1 MRKIF
6 VILIAFVIS
15 AYAEAW
21 NRRHIIILQDNSGSF
36 YHQRNESLITDV
48 QNHVY
53 QLFNNEK
60 INKTYSLLNNE
71 IDQGG
76 VFFDSKTDDVSFW
89 WFVADQK
96 GNVSFY
102 RNTGGEPEE
111 FEKFFLTQGSTLY
124 NKNMEVEAF
133 LKKNFSSRPPLR
145 SADNNNGISTYSF
158 SAYAFPL
165 CMDVLQTDYTEEY
178 IVLIISDFNAGSTFG
193 NRNDEKIFKEAFRNK
208 ATRVIQRVNQ
218 LNSLFFKIDYF
229 DYYRDTQ
236 FNGLIGFVGF
246 KLRPNVGAP
255 VPENL
260 DLRIN
265 SDIKLIQQEF
275 GKDKY
280 NLEKAEVIFSHNEN
294 LVLKKACI
302 GIELKN
308 SQNTYQIDVTDK
320 IEYDSL
326 SKSYRYEDIHDIVLH
341 NRTIQTQ
348 DCDGEFYF
356 QFFMNYEI
364 GENKHVKYVYK
375 IGRSIDNTNIVFR
388 TKLSNAQISM
398 IVFLIFLVLALAIA
412 WILHQQGKPIGLAIR
427 WNRFTDNYETI
438 DFSPEGS
445 GRIHTDYRVWDE
457 NAADN
462 GFSIKVEGKLIYK
475 QPQKF
480 YNWKEQTG
488 FQVRITPMHLEA
500 PEGFSLYVATDTKT
514 TNSPEMSIV
523 TDSFENGIFS
533 FKVIVKKN
541 ENSPLQ
547 KPVMFNVR
555 IEVACRSVGT
565 FRQFYYTKHMSY
577 MFHVGPELGDMWVGV
592 DPGTTGSCIATATDS
607 HDLTI
612 EKDRNGKD
620 RIMPSVIVIK
630 TERLRDDEEES
641 IRAQAMYDIDADR
654 QKESERYR
662 KFVSIKKLLG
672 YNETYPLK
680 EFGNRTLSVK
690 SSFLSTLLIEGLFNQ
705 HRKYMEDHVQE
716 PDFARFLVNQHY
728 IPQRAVFAIPNNF
741 TASKIQ
747 HLRSCILNSN
757 IKTLKDIR
765 FIYEAEAILV
775 NYLNSSSNNQAQ
787 ASPDGENIFIFDMG
801 GATINAT
808 LANIKKDGDV
818 YDISILAKLGYAIGG
833 DTIDYAMLKWIYSKE
848 NSYSELREHNP
859 FRSTS
864 VSMSKR
870 REYKTNIL
878 EIKKQLISNYN
889 RYGRNALFDRSD
901 LERYFG
907 AHLIGQKN
915 DENQMNYDNDPFT
928 KEIQKNNNN
937 FLNGRQFEEYVW
949 SNIKSIVQDII
960 TKCDEKGV
968 ETLHTLIMS
977 GRSSHFPKVKDT
989 VTSTLNTTFK
999 GVNTILLEL
1008 EESKSAVAKGA
1019 CYYGVQNA
1027 NIRLHNRCVSGVF
1040 GVIQTLSPTSDAKPM
1055 FHRLVE
1061 DGTAFVDGVATG
1073 NCDIETQHQ
1082 FTWDGKKVRFC
1093 QVMGVDA
1100 EKVIANQEK
1109 HKYTEIATIKA
1120 EPFAINGVHIS
1131 ITEKDKVICSARD
1144 VDGNI
1149 KNASENVVNDADII
1163 ACNDEQYTFFIKQS

>member
-1 MRKIF
+1 MASIN
-6 VILIAFVIS
+6 VN
-15 AYAEAW
+15 AW

-36 YHQRNESLITDV
+36 YNQNNEKLISDI

-53 QLFNNEK
+53 DLFNNK
-60 INKTYSLLNNE
+60 RISDNFSLLNNE
-71 IDQGG
+71 INQGG
-76 VFFDSKTDDVSFW
+76 EFFNPETDDVSFW

-102 RNTGGEPEE
+102 NETNGEPAA
-111 FEKFFLTQGSTLY
+111 FEKNFFTKGIIPYSKKAGIET
-124 NKNMEVEAF
+124 F
-133 LKKNFSSRPPLR
+133 LRKNFESRPPLL
-145 SADNNNGISTYSF
+145 SAINNQGLSTYSF

-165 CMDVLQTDYTEEY
+165 CMDIVQTDYTEEFV
-178 IVLIISDFNAGSTFG
+178 VLIISDFNAGSTFG
-193 NRNDEKIFKEAFRNK
+193 NRNDEKIFRQAFRNK
-208 ATRVIQRVNQ
+208 ANRVIQRVNQ
-218 LNSLFFKIDYF
+218 LNSQFFKIDYF
-229 DYYRDTQ
+229 DYYRPTLYQ
-236 FNGLIGFVGF
+236 GLIGFVGF
-246 KLRPNVGAP
+246 KIRPNVGAP

-265 SDIKLIQQEF
+265 SDIELSQQDF

-280 NLEKAEVIFSHNEN
+280 SLPQAEVVFSHNNNLVLEKAYLEID
-294 LVLKKACI
+294 LKKPYHSFQ
-302 GIELKN
+302 L
-308 SQNTYQIDVTDK
+308 DVTDK

-326 SKSYRYEDIHDIVLH
+326 SRVYNYKDIRDIILH
-341 NRTIQTQ
+341 NRTVQTQ
-348 DCDGEFYF
+348 NFDGEFYF
-356 QFFMNYEI
+356 QFYMKYEI
-364 GENKHVKYVYK
+364 GENKQVKYVYK
-375 IGRSIDNTNIVFR
+375 IGRSIDDTNIDFR

-398 IVFLIFLVLALAIA
+398 IVFLIFLVLALVIA
-412 WILHQQGKPIGLAIR
+412 WILHQLGKPTGLAIR

-438 DFSPEGS
+438 DFSPEGA

-457 NAADN
+457 NADDN
-462 GFSIKVEGKLIYK
+462 GISIKVEGKLIYK

-480 YNWKEQTG
+480 YNWNEQTG
-488 FQVRITPMHLEA
+488 FPVRITPMHLEA

-514 TNSPEMSIV
+514 TNSPEMSIM
-523 TDSFENGIFS
+523 TDSFENGLFS

-541 ENSPLQ
+541 EKSPLQ
-547 KPVMFNVR
+547 TPVMFNAR

-565 FRQFYYTKHMSY
+565 FRKFYYTKHMSY
-577 MFHVGPELGDMWVGV
+577 MFHIGPELGDMWVGV

-654 QKESERYR
+654 QKESERYK

-672 YNETYPLK
+672 YNENYPLK
-680 EFGNRTLSVK
+680 EFGNKTLSVK

-775 NYLNSSSNNQAQ
+775 NYLNSSSNNQIQ
-787 ASPDGENIFIFDMG
+787 AAPEGENIFIFDMG

-808 LANIKKDGDV
+808 LANIKKDGEV

-848 NSYSELREHNP
+848 NTYSELREHNP

-870 REYKTNIL
+870 REYKNNIL
-878 EIKKQLISNYN
+878 EIKKQLITNYN

-907 AHLIGQKN
+907 AHLIGQQN
-915 DENQMNYDNDPFT
+915 DEGQMTYDNDPFT

-949 SNIKSIVQDII
+949 SNIKSIVKDII

-968 ETLHTLIMS
+968 ETLNTLIMS

-989 VTSTLNTTFK
+989 VTSTLNITFK
-999 GVNTILLEL
+999 GVQTILLEL

-1040 GVIQTLSPTSDAKPM
+1040 GVIQTLSPTSDARPI

-1082 FTWDGKKVRFC
+1082 FTWDGRKVRFC

-1120 EPFAINGVHIS
+1120 EPFAIEGVHIS
-1131 ITEKDKVICSARD
+1131 ITEKDKVMCSARD
-1144 VDGNI
+1144 VNGDI

>member
-1 MRKIF
+1 MKRLF
-6 VILIAFVIS
+6 LILFIIVASVNVG
-15 AYAEAW
+15 AW

-36 YHQRNESLITDV
+36 YNQRNETLISDI
-48 QNHVY
+48 QKHVCD
-53 QLFNNEK
+53 LFK
-60 INKTYSLLNNE
+60 NKRISDNYSLLNIE
-71 IDQGG
+71 ADQGG
-76 VFFDSKTDDVSFW
+76 TFFNPEIDDVSFW

-102 RNTGGEPEE
+102 TDTNGEPSKFEE
-111 FEKFFLTQGSTLY
+111 YFLTQGSTPFQRGLDI
-124 NKNMEVEAF
+124 ERF
-133 LKKNFSSRPPLR
+133 LRENFLSRPLLR
-145 SADNNNGISTYSF
+145 DAANEKGLSTYSF

-165 CMDVLQTDYTEEY
+165 CMDVIQTDYTEEY
-178 IVLIISDFNAGSTFG
+178 IVLVISDFNAGSTFG

-208 ATRVIQRVNQ
+208 ANSVIQRVNK

-255 VPENL
+255 IPENL

-265 SDIKLIQQEF
+265 SDIKLKQQDF
-275 GKDKY
+275 GTDKY
-280 NLEKAEVIFSHNEN
+280 SLNKAEVVFSHNEN
-294 LVLKKACI
+294 LVLEKACV
-302 GIELKN
+302 EVNLKN
-308 SQNTYQIDVTDK
+308 SRNTFQLDVTDK
-320 IEYDSL
+320 IAYDSL
-326 SKSYRYEDIHDIVLH
+326 SGVYSYKDINDIVIH
-341 NRTIQTQ
+341 NHTVQTQ
-348 DCDGEFYF
+348 NYDGEFYF

-375 IGRSIDNTNIVFR
+375 VGRSIDNTNIEFR

-654 QKESERYR
+654 QKESERYK

-680 EFGNRTLSVK
+680 EFGNKTLSVK

-757 IKTLKDIR
+757 IKSLKDIR

-775 NYLNSSSNNQAQ
+775 NYLNSSSNNQIQDA
-787 ASPDGENIFIFDMG
+787 PEGENIFIFDMG

-848 NSYSELREHNP
+848 NAYSELREHNP

-915 DENQMNYDNDPFT
+915 DEGQMTYDNDPFT
-928 KEIQKNNNN
+928 KEIQKNNSN
-937 FLNGRQFEEYVW
+937 FLSGRQFEEYVW

-968 ETLHTLIMS
+968 ETLNTLIMS

-1040 GVIQTLSPTSDAKPM
+1040 GVIQTLSPTSDAKPI